1 MTPRENY
8 VSIARR
14 TGYEYMPVSLN
25 MSPSIRKKYEAYTA
39 SHDLELPVGEGTL
52 SDLPADCLSPEEFRK
67 RLENFIRK
75 TAENKLI
82 IGYGGIAKYY
92 GAAEESGGND
102 E

>member
-67 RLENFIRK
+67 RFYASKDFRPG
-75 TAENKLI
+75 TAIDGWGVAHEP
-82 IGYGGIAKYY
+82 GSEFAYHR
-92 GAAEESGGND
+92 
-102 E
+102 